1 MKTKKVKVEKTVF
14 NSLKEAA
21 GFLAC
26 HPSYISQVLARGAN
40 QIKGRNI
47 EILENASSIGN
58 TKKTKK
64 RACPVLCETSG
75 KMYPTIMAAA
85 KAAKAHPWTM
95 SLKMETTGKFIDK
108 DGNTYVRTKPMA
120 SKEGIT
126 YSNKYSEMIRHVRP
140 YIKKKVD
147 ISNNIE
153 NKTESFSYSAL
164 EKTAIDFIS
173 KKHYKEASAICT
185 VLNDLMKG
193 NINA

>member
-1 MKTKKVKVEKTVF
+1 MKTKKVKVEKTIF

-21 GFLAC
+21 SFLAC

-40 QIKGRNI
+40 NIKGRNI
-47 EILENASSIGN
+47 EAIENACSMSN
-58 TKKTKK
+58 TKSVRK
-64 RACPVLCETSG
+64 RACPVLCETTG
-75 KMYPTIMAAA
+75 KMYSTIMAAA
-85 KAAKAHPWTM
+85 KAARAHPWTM

-108 DGNTYVRTKPMA
+108 DGNTYVRTKPMM

-126 YSNKYSEMIRHVRP
+126 YSNKYSEMIRQVRP
-140 YIKKKVD
+140 YIKKTVD
-147 ISNNIE
+147 ISDNIE
-153 NKTESFSYSAL
+153 SKTESFSYSAL
-164 EKTAIDFIS
+164 EKIAIDLIS